1 MTYPN
6 SRRTDA
12 AKPQASRIEERS
24 SSMAKRR
31 NVTFKVWLEIERY
44 DEGTD
49 RSETMDAPGAS
60 LAAFETYDEAW
71 DYAERATQL
80 AEAIIV

>member
-6 SRRTDA
+6 SQRTPT
-12 AKPQASRIEERS
+12 AKPQASRIEEKS

-44 DEGTD
+44 HERTGHG
-49 RSETMDAPGAS
+49 ENMDAPGAA
-60 LAAFETYDEAW
+60 LAEFATYEEARE
-71 DYAERATQL
+71 YAERVTRF